1 MERRGTGA
9 RSDGTSDSL
18 SRLGTEINMLLTTKN
33 AALAALLSVGLLTAG
48 GCTQTQRYTAG
59 GAALGAG
66 AGALIGAVTD
76 SSVAGG
82 AVIGGVVGGVAGYC
96 TAQRCFD

>member
-1 MERRGTGA
+1 LEV
-9 RSDGTSDSL
+9 
-18 SRLGTEINMLLTTKN
+18 NMVLTAKN
-33 AALAALLSVGLLTAG
+33 AALAALLSVGLLASG
-48 GCTQTQRYTAG
+48 GCTQTQRSTAT